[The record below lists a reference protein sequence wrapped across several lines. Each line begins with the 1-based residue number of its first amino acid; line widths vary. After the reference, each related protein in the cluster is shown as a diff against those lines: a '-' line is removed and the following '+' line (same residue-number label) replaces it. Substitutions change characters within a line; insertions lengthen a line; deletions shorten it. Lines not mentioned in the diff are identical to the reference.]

1 MSSLFLSDNKYTL
14 CRVFKCVCL
23 KTTINKRAN
32 CLSQNEQIQILRK
45 VRKRTKGCYKDSPK
59 KNEIRT
65 QTLNSPFLHSAFC
78 SWEKNEKRKNE
89 HNTRKKVTMT
99 SSSGEGEVQITATFV
114 TKTITNPR
122 FIVSPSPITV
132 PGKLTR
138 YGLSEVVNHLLSL
151 AASDE
156 NEMKSIP
163 FDFYIDNCLLRTS
176 LAKMAKKLNKS
187 AEQTLVIEYVPAQ
200 MPPEEQTSDAKRD
213 WISSVCGSWSKAM
226 VAGCYDGAVYAH
238 DSKGVE
244 IEQLIGHEGSVT
256 CVTLAPPREG
266 SGCLVIAG
274 GMDCT
279 ARVFRL
285 DENGRRRKSDDEDEK
300 TKSGGGVIRHKVF
313 RGHEM
318 QVNCVATT
326 TTRLDDENSV
336 RLFCTGSD
344 DSTVKLWNLDGGMDS
359 YADEEEGK
367 EEEEGNNNNKRKLDE
382 DKTRNEQSGSAM
394 LTLEGHTERVTGC
407 VFENPRSLWTCSWD
421 RSIRNWDVETGE
433 MRESFV
439 GTDVS
444 ARTCLAV
451 RKRTDDLDITGT
463 ETMCV
468 IAHGGTDNIVR
479 IWDPREGNA
488 SEGTT
493 LLRGHQVRIRICF
506 MISFL
511 LLSSFFDTTFRA
523 PVMIK

>member
-1 MSSLFLSDNKYTL
+1 MLLL
-14 CRVFKCVCL
+14 L
-23 KTTINKRAN
+23 
-32 CLSQNEQIQILRK
+32 
-45 VRKRTKGCYKDSPK
+45 GK
-59 KNEIRT
+59 KNKSAT
-65 QTLNSPFLHSAFC
+65 Q
-78 SWEKNEKRKNE
+78 KNERTNA
-89 HNTRKKVTMT
+89 RKKVTTMMT
-99 SSSGEGEVQITATFV
+99 SSSGLENEVQITATFV
-114 TKTITNPR
+114 TKTITNPK

-151 AASDE
+151 SAASGEE
-156 NEMKSIP
+156 NENETKSIP

-176 LAKMAKKLNKS
+176 LAKMAKKLSKS

-200 MPPEEQTSDAKRD
+200 MPPEEQKADAKRD

-244 IEQLIGHEGSVT
+244 IERLMGHEGSVT

-367 EEEEGNNNNKRKLDE
+367 EEVEGNNNNKRKLDE

>member
-1 MSSLFLSDNKYTL
+1 
-14 CRVFKCVCL
+14 
-23 KTTINKRAN
+23 
-32 CLSQNEQIQILRK
+32 
-45 VRKRTKGCYKDSPK
+45 
-59 KNEIRT
+59 
-65 QTLNSPFLHSAFC
+65 
-78 SWEKNEKRKNE
+78 
-89 HNTRKKVTMT
+89 
-99 SSSGEGEVQITATFV
+99 
-114 TKTITNPR
+114 
-122 FIVSPSPITV
+122 
-132 PGKLTR
+132 
-138 YGLSEVVNHLLSL
+138 
-151 AASDE
+151 
-156 NEMKSIP
+156 
-163 FDFYIDNCLLRTS
+163 
-176 LAKMAKKLNKS
+176 MAKKLSKS

-200 MPPEEQTSDAKRD
+200 MPPEEQKADAKRD

-244 IEQLIGHEGSVT
+244 IERLMGHEGSVT

-285 DENGRRRKSDDEDEK
+285 DENGRRRKSDDDDEK

-313 RGHEM
+313 RGHDM

-367 EEEEGNNNNKRKLDE
+367 EEVEGNNNNKRKLDE